1 MFEQVI
7 EKKRKKMIY
16 FAKRYG
22 ITSQKTVHCS
32 QELDRLLNIVWL
44 MQGDFPTACT
54 MNKHTQ

>member
-1 MFEQVI
+1 MLEQVI

-44 MQGDFPTACT
+44 MQVDCPTTHAID
-54 MNKHTQ
+54 KHIQ